1 MGKRHRFI
9 TESVMSMKLRVLAV
23 IRDSTLSANDKE
35 RIIERIKDDCIRSY
49 GSNGRQMRELQV
61 FINTMLRDT
70 QMDEQRKEETKT
82 DTGGDTSGD

>member
-1 MGKRHRFI
+1 MGKKHRFI
-9 TESVMSMKLRVLAV
+9 TESALLMKLRVLAV
-23 IRDSTLSANDKE
+23 IRDSSLSIEDRC
-35 RIIERIKDDCIRSY
+35 RIVGKIKNECSRSY
-49 GSNGRQMRELQV
+49 GSDSRQMRELQV